1 MNPIT
6 KILENLNEKQLEVV
20 KETEGY
26 VRVIAGAGS
35 GKTKALTSRY
45 AYLVEGLGI
54 NPSNILCVTFTNKA
68 AQEMRKRVRAIVGEG
83 KDTGYI
89 TTYHGFCVRVLKE
102 DINAIQYPRDF
113 VIIDVEDQKTLL
125 RDVYASL
132 NLSSKDFSFK
142 QLIKYIGKR
151 KKNRQYVEWLAD
163 TNKNQ
168 SLEDTSQ
175 NIKDQIYK
183 LYLKKQKKNFALDFD
198 DLINFTFYIFIKH
211 PQILEKWQKKLQ
223 YIQVDETQDSSEIQF
238 DLIEMLSDFH
248 KNLFV
253 VGDPDQ
259 TIYEWR
265 GAIPELLV
273 DFDKKHPSCKTIIMN
288 QNYRSTPDILSVG
301 NYIIKN
307 NKLRVD
313 KDLFTKKES
322 GLKVIHFHGKSEEE
336 EGLWISKTI
345 KKLHKND
352 DVKYKDMAV
361 LYRANYISRYIEQSF
376 IREGIEYTIYGGV
389 RFFERKEIKDSLAY
403 LRLISIGD
411 DLSFLR
417 IINEPK
423 RGLGKKFI
431 QNLILKSETNNLS
444 LLETLKANIN
454 LGIFNR
460 QGARDFLNIIENSAQ
475 KLDSLSVSDLLQF
488 ILDGSGIIKKLRED
502 GDEDRIDNVNELMS
516 SIILFEKEAGEEYSL
531 SDYLQEIALY
541 TNLDYKEETDRVKLM
556 TIHTS
561 KGLEFSQVFLCG
573 MSEGILPSFRSMRE
587 RKKRALEEERRLT
600 YVAITRAMNG
610 LYLTESEGF
619 DYNSGNKYPSRFI
632 FEIKKNFITQI
643 GEIDN
648 ELIEQSKHYINR
660 LNHLI
665 EQKESSFNTNEI
677 ILHPIFGK
685 GQIIN
690 IDSEKQ
696 EYQIKFEERDIIRTI
711 NMDYQFLKLLEKSE
725 VDNNS
730 SIEKDIEKI
739 NKPTVKKE
747 MVSNLSRNKDER
759 LIVDDKEEKKPKDKW
774 YWFKFWKN

>member
-6 KILENLNEKQLEVV
+6 KILENLNEKQHEVV
-20 KETEGY
+20 KKTEGY

-68 AQEMRKRVRAIVGEG
+68 AQEMRKRVRSIVGEG

-102 DINAIQYPRDF
+102 DINVIHYPRDF
-113 VIIDVEDQKTLL
+113 VIMDVEDQKTLL
-125 RDVYASL
+125 RDVYSSL
-132 NLSSKDFSFK
+132 HLSSKDFSFK
-142 QLIKYIGKR
+142 RILSDISLR
-151 KKNRQYVEWLAD
+151 KKGHQYVDWLAD
-163 TNKNQ
+163 TNNNQ
-168 SLEDTSQ
+168 PLEDASL
-175 NIKDQIYK
+175 NIKDQIFK

-198 DLINFTFYIFIKH
+198 DLINFTFFIFSNY
-211 PQILEKWQKKLQ
+211 PQVLEKWQKRLQ
-223 YIQVDETQDSSEIQF
+223 YIQVDETQDSSVTQF
-238 DLIEMLSDFH
+238 DLIKMLSDFH

-265 GAIPELLV
+265 GAVPELLIN
-273 DFDKKHPSCKTIIMN
+273 FDKTYPSCKTIIMN

-307 NKLRVD
+307 NRLRVD

-322 GLKVIHFHGKSEEE
+322 GLKVIHFHGKSEAE

-352 DVKYKDMAV
+352 NVKYKDMAV

-376 IREGIEYTIYGGV
+376 IREDIEYTIYGGI

-403 LRLISIGD
+403 LRLVSIGD

-431 QNLILKSETNNLS
+431 QNLILKSETDSLS
-444 LLETLKANIN
+444 LLDTLKTSVDSEV
-454 LGIFNR
+454 FNR
-460 QGARDFLNIIENSAQ
+460 QGARDFLKLIENSIIKSKA
-475 KLDSLSVSDLLQF
+475 LSVSDLLQF
-488 ILDGSGIIKKLRED
+488 ILNETGIIKRLRED
-502 GDEDRIDNVNELMS
+502 GDEDRIDNVNEFMS
-516 SIILFEKEAGEEYSL
+516 SIMLFEKEAGEEYSL

-541 TNLDYKEETDRVKLM
+541 TNIDYKEETDRVKLM

-561 KGLEFSQVFLCG
+561 KGLEFSHVFLCG

-587 RKKRALEEERRLT
+587 RKARALEEERRLT
-600 YVAITRAMNG
+600 YVAITRAMSG

-619 DYNSGNKYPSRFI
+619 NYNSGDKYPSRFI
-632 FEIKKNFITQI
+632 FEIEKNFITQI
-643 GEIDN
+643 GEIDT
-648 ELIEQSKHYINR
+648 ELIEQSKQYINR

-665 EQKESSFNTNEI
+665 EQEDNSFSINEFV
-677 ILHPIFGK
+677 LHQIFGK
-685 GQIIN
+685 GQIIK
-690 IDSEKQ
+690 IDSEKK
-696 EYQIKFEERDIIRTI
+696 EYQIKFEKRDILRTI
-711 NMDYQFLKLLEKSE
+711 SMDYQFLKSCDQKDKKKSIIIVE
-725 VDNNS
+725 NID
-730 SIEKDIEKI
+730 KTA
-739 NKPTVKKE
+739 KPNDELSTVIK
-747 MVSNLSRNKDER
+747 
-759 LIVDDKEEKKPKDKW
+759 EKKKKRRINWFWLKQKD
-774 YWFKFWKN
+774 N